1 MGCLQ
6 QLQPFAACNSH
17 SIKLPCCR
25 IRDALGQDKGLASF
39 KMGILFVCLV
49 PVRVR
54 TGHGIKVFFDRLVT
68 AHNKARTM

>member
-1 MGCLQ
+1 MWVAYNLQ
-6 QLQPFAACNSH
+6 LRPFAACNSH

-54 TGHGIKVFFDRLVT
+54 TGHGKLGKSWNLGI
-68 AHNKARTM
+68 